1 MSNDESRDSL
11 DFTPKEPAKPPAPAR
26 RKRARS
32 ADREKAASS
41 RRVGLPVLIIGAVI
55 VAVVL
60 VTANHSS
67 KEVVKSA
74 PSAKPA
80 APKPQ
85 APPVSKPSQPYPP
98 PVAVQTPQQASP
110 PQGVQ
115 ARTLP
120 AEFLKAVQAYNT
132 RSGYKAMAFALD
144 SDGKWAYGS
153 ISGWAT
159 QAGANEEALSEC
171 AKFKLKSGAESTCRL
186 FAVGDK
192 VVW

>member
-1 MSNDESRDSL
+1 MSKDPDSL
-11 DFTPKEPAKPPAPAR
+11 DFTPTELPKPPAPPRR
-26 RKRARS
+26 RKARK
-32 ADREKAASS
+32 AEPEKTRSS
-41 RRVGLPVLIIGAVI
+41 RRLGLPVLTVAALIVGAV
-55 VAVVL
+55 L
-60 VTANHSS
+60 MTANHSS
-67 KEVVKSA
+67 KEVVKPS

-132 RSGYKAMAFALD
+132 KSGFKAMAFALD

-153 ISGWAT
+153 ISSWAT

-171 AKFKLKSGAESTCRL
+171 AKFKLESGAESTCRL